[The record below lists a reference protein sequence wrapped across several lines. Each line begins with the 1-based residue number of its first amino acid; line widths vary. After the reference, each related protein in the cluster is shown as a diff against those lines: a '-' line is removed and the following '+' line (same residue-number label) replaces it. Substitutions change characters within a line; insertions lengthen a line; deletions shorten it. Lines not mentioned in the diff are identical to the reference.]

1 MPRTQKSQM
10 KSALKSN
17 NEEYNLHKYT
27 PYWYSDMSE
36 EERYKYSENLPRV
49 FDSYNIPHDYEK
61 EAKNKGWE
69 LHTES
74 EEAYYTH
81 PTYNGERFKAIH
93 FKPINTPIEYYQYIP
108 YVPRHKDVAGLGYIL
123 VCNNDGTSCKVKSNE
138 WTDLFDSRMGK
149 RRMKNKYMRENRSNN
164 HLK

>member
-1 MPRTQKSQM
+1 MSRTQKSQM
-10 KSALKSN
+10 KNTLKSN
-17 NEEYNLHKYT
+17 DEEHKMQNYI

-36 EERYKYSENLPRV
+36 EERYKYSERLPKTV
-49 FDSYNIPHDYEK
+49 TDNNCPYNYET

-69 LHTES
+69 LHTEA

-81 PTYNGERFKAIH
+81 PTYKGERFKPIL
-93 FKPINTPIEYYQYIP
+93 FKPVNTSKDYYQYIP

-138 WTDLFDSRMGK
+138 WKDLFDSRMGK
-149 RRMKNKYMRENRSNN
+149 RRMKKKYMRENIN
-164 HLK
+164 